1 MASTRTASRYTTHSA
16 KARRSRIF
24 NKDKLNMRD
33 EIIVAGDESDAK
45 RQPSREPQSS
55 PSVVCLDGTTIPPT
69 EPAEASDQHPIQP
82 DGEDTLSE
90 YDLLC
95 HGDID
100 RAAPMPPPGWPS
112 DDQRRWNPLQR
123 QIPLY
128 TSVFGRNQLERP
140 SSFTRL
146 FVRTTGDGSPHDD
159 ASSVDS
165 RQEDIKPI
173 LTQQAPPVPV
183 KSKSSRASATSRRS
197 TKQASVSKSSHKRS
211 RKGAS
216 RDDHDQ
222 EGDCFMGEA
231 DVVPKKQE
239 DNGPW
244 VCPFFRKDPTR
255 HMDCITLTLN
265 RIQDVKQHL
274 TRRHTAEL
282 YCSTCFQEFQL
293 HQEWEQHTQRR
304 DCTRR
309 PCPPHR
315 VTPQAQDRLKVR
327 VDRTMT
333 AAEQWYEIWKI
344 LFEDEKPPHSP
355 QQGSVIG
362 EVISIIRDCW
372 NEERSQILSE
382 LARSKGISEDEAGL
396 LGMLLPGLLDRIQD
410 RVDPPQRDSGVS
422 ETPSNTDS
430 SIPRRPASSSD
441 IPLPLADSAF
451 LAPTSDYSATPKLS
465 KSPSPTTPILPS
477 ISDSN
482 FQPLKLEQF
491 GYDPSSQEDSFDQMM
506 EQPYATSADNDELA
520 MAFSGQLE
528 GNCLETRGLLGY
540 MDPVID
546 YNGLGTSAFASSNPV
561 WTPQYPGHLMFDGS
575 DVTDLQPMV
584 NQPLKQ
590 RCQGD
595 HNIR

>member
-1 MASTRTASRYTTHSA
+1 
-16 KARRSRIF
+16 
-24 NKDKLNMRD
+24 
-33 EIIVAGDESDAK
+33 
-45 RQPSREPQSS
+45 
-55 PSVVCLDGTTIPPT
+55 
-69 EPAEASDQHPIQP
+69 
-82 DGEDTLSE
+82 
-90 YDLLC
+90 
-95 HGDID
+95 
-100 RAAPMPPPGWPS
+100 MPPPGWPS
-112 DDQRRWNPLQR
+112 DDQRRWKPLQR

-140 SSFTRL
+140 SPFTRL
-146 FVRTTGDGSPHDD
+146 FVRTTSDGSLHDD

-165 RQEDIKPI
+165 RQEDIKPT

-183 KSKSSRASATSRRS
+183 RSKSSRALATSRRS

-222 EGDCFMGEA
+222 EGDCLMGEA
-231 DVVPKKQE
+231 DVPKKQE

-244 VCPFFRKDPTR
+244 VCPFFRKDPIR

-333 AAEQWYEIWKI
+333 ATEQWNEIWKI

-372 NEERSQILSE
+372 HEESGQILSE
-382 LARSKGISEDEAGL
+382 LVRRQT
-396 LGMLLPGLLDRIQD
+396 LDI
-410 RVDPPQRDSGVS
+410 GG
-422 ETPSNTDS
+422 
-430 SIPRRPASSSD
+430 
-441 IPLPLADSAF
+441 SAF
-451 LAPTSDYSATPKLS
+451 LAPPSDYSATPKLS
-465 KSPSPTTPILPS
+465 KSPSPTTPILPD
-477 ISDSN
+477 ISGSN
-482 FQPLKLEQF
+482 FQSLKLEPF
-491 GYDPSSQEDSFDQMM
+491 TYDPSPQEDSFDQMM
-506 EQPYATSADNDELA
+506 EQPYVTSADNDELA

-528 GNCLETRGLLGY
+528 GNCLETRGLIGY

-546 YNGLGTSAFASSNPV
+546 YHGLGTSAFAPGNPV
-561 WTPQYPGHLMFDGS
+561 WAPQYPGHLDMFDGN
-575 DVTDLQPMV
+575 DVTGESVLPQPFDYPNARRADLPPMV

-595 HNIR
+595 LNIR